1 MHDNGIKVINLI
13 FKTAMSEFKDLIKN
27 KEKYK
32 QIFNEIKD
40 LIKIYYS

>member
-1 MHDNGIKVINLI
+1 MHDKGIKIINLI
-13 FKTAMSEFKDLIKN
+13 FKTAMSEFKDLINN
-27 KEKYK
+27 KEKNK